1 MLFYDQVNAAIPD
14 DIERKTAHIIGG
26 GIGGL
31 AAAAFLATD
40 AHMPAG
46 NITVYEDLPVLG
58 GSMDGTGGASTGFV
72 CRGERE
78 LEAHMECLWYLCSK
92 VPSLKRTGRTVLDET
107 REVNCLEPISSHWRI
122 IEKQGRTAHYES
134 QPMLPKDCAAPFLRL
149 LVTPE
154 TDLQD
159 MSIRDWFPPSFF
171 DSLFWLMFSRILS
184 FDDYHSVMEMRR
196 YELRFMHLTEVMP
209 RLEGIL
215 HTEYNEF
222 DSIIR
227 PLIVWLQGLGVRFAL
242 GTRVVDM
249 ALESE
254 GGKTTVTGLT
264 IQSAEGR
271 SKSNLTADDLVF
283 FTNGSLT
290 QNTAYADN
298 VTAVPWN
305 LDRHD
310 RGVFTLWEKLA
321 VLDPKFGHPEKFIS
335 WPEKTRW
342 ISFFVTLVDYP
353 DFVDYIEKVS
363 GDKRGT
369 GGGVTVKDSG
379 WDLGFIIH
387 SKPFFPNQPD
397 NADVFWAYGLRGNNV
412 GDYVKKPMVECTG
425 NEILTEFLYH
435 VGYRDRSDEFLAH
448 ANVSLAGMPYIT
460 SQFMPRAIGD
470 RPRVI
475 PDGCVNLGF
484 LGQFVEVDDDCV
496 FTVETSVRTAMEAV
510 YGLLRLDKPVI
521 PVSPTWFDI
530 RHLAAS
536 AKAILEV
543 DTFHLMDLLKV
554 FLPAV
559 VHPHELVEV
568 VNRIPMPTDVRPG
581 T

>member
-58 GSMDGTGGASTGFV
+58 GSMDGTGDAWTGYV

-92 VPSLKRTGRTVLDET
+92 VPSLKRPGRTVLDET
-107 REVNCLEPISSHWRI
+107 REVNCREPISSHWRI
-122 IEKQGRTAHYES
+122 IEKQGHKADYES
-134 QPMLPKDCAAPFLRL
+134 QPMLPRDCAAQFLRL

-154 TDLQD
+154 ADLQD
-159 MSIRDWFPPSFF
+159 ISIRDWFSPSFF
-171 DSLFWLMFSRILS
+171 DSYLWLMFSRILS

-196 YELRFMHLTEVMP
+196 YELRFMHLTEVLP

-222 DSIIR
+222 DSVIR

-271 SKSNLTADDLVF
+271 SEINLTADDLVF

-290 QNTAYADN
+290 QNATYGN
-298 VTAVPWN
+298 NGTAVPWN
-305 LDRHD
+305 FDRHD

-321 VLDPKFGHPEKFIS
+321 ALDPKFGHPEKFIS

-387 SKPFFPNQPD
+387 SKSFFPSQPD

-412 GDYVKKPMVECTG
+412 GDFVKKPMVECTG

-435 VGYRDRSDEFLAH
+435 VGYEDRGEEFLAH
-448 ANVSLAGMPYIT
+448 AKVSLAGMPYIT

-521 PVSPTWFDI
+521 PVSPTRFDI
-530 RHLAAS
+530 RHIAAG
-536 AKAILEV
+536 AKATLDVE
-543 DTFHLMDLLKV
+543 TFHLVDLLKLL
-554 FLPAV
+554 LPAV
-559 VHPHELVEV
+559 VHPHEVVEL
-568 VNRIPMPTDVRPG
+568 VNRIPKPTDVRPG

>member
-1 MLFYDQVNAAIPD
+1 MLFYDQVNAAVPD
-14 DIERKTAHIIGG
+14 GIERKTAHIIGG
-26 GIGGL
+26 GIAGL

-46 NITVYEDLPVLG
+46 NITVYEDLPVPG
-58 GSMDGTGGASTGFV
+58 GSMDGAGDAVAGYV
-72 CRGERE
+72 NRGERE

-92 VPSLKRTGRTVLDET
+92 VPSLKRPGRTVLDET
-107 REVNCLEPISSHWRI
+107 RECNCREPISSHWRV
-122 IEKQGRTAHYES
+122 IEKQGCKANYES
-134 QPMLPKDCAAPFLRL
+134 HKLPAECAAQLLHL

-154 TDLQD
+154 SDLQD
-159 MSIRDWFPPSFF
+159 KSIRDWFPASFF
-171 DSLFWLMFSRILS
+171 ESYFWLMFSRILS
-184 FDDYHSVMEMRR
+184 FDDYHSITEMRR
-196 YELRFMHLTEVMP
+196 YMLRFMHLNQSSA

-227 PLIVWLQGLGVRFAL
+227 PLVVWLQGLGVRLAL
-242 GTRVVDM
+242 GSRVVDM
-249 ALESE
+249 AVEAQA
-254 GGKTTVTGLT
+254 GNTTVTGLT
-264 IQSAEGR
+264 IESAEGR
-271 SKSNLTADDLVF
+271 TKVTLSADDLVF

-290 QNTAYADN
+290 QNCTYGDN
-298 VTAVPWN
+298 ETAVAWN
-305 LDRHD
+305 LDRHN
-310 RGVFTLWEKLA
+310 RGLFTLWEKLA
-321 VLDPKFGHPEKFIS
+321 WLDSKFGHPEKFIS

-369 GGGVTVKDSG
+369 GGGVTVKGSG

-387 SKPFFPNQPD
+387 SKPFYPNQPD
-397 NADVFWAYGLRGNNV
+397 NVDVFWAYGLRGNNV
-412 GDYVKKPMVECTG
+412 GDYVTKPMVDCTG
-425 NEILTEFLYH
+425 DEILTEFLYH
-435 VGYRDRSDEFLAH
+435 LGLENTAEEFLAH
-448 ANVSLAGMPYIT
+448 AKVSLAGMPYIT

-496 FTVETSVRTAMEAV
+496 FTVEMSVRTAMEAV
-510 YGLLRLDKPVI
+510 YGLLQLDRPVI
-521 PVSPTWFDI
+521 AVSPTRFDI
-530 RHLAAS
+530 RHIAATTKS
-536 AKAILEV
+536 SMSL
-543 DTFHLMDLLKV
+543 DNFHVNDLLKLL
-554 FLPAV
+554 LPTAL
-559 VHPHELVEV
+559 HPHEIVDL
-568 VNRIPMPTDVRPG
+568 VNRIPKPTDVRPG